1 MSDSWTAVFLSPFRK
16 TIPSKRD
23 TEEDETAVLDLA
35 STSLLEEI
43 KFSEDNASLEETTL
57 FPDISLDDSLN
68 VSLLEEIATKASFIA
83 TESSLHATR
92 QSAKTLEQK
101 IFLEKRI
108 FLPFFV
114 LNLQKKTRNTTS
126 FHKIN
131 GIKNKRSCSKYIS
144 QL

>member
-1 MSDSWTAVFLSPFRK
+1 LSPFRK

-23 TEEDETAVLDLA
+23 TEEDETAVLDVA
-35 STSLLEEI
+35 SISLLEEI
-43 KFSEDNASLEETTL
+43 KFSDDNASLEEPTL

-68 VSLLEEIATKASFIA
+68 DSLLEEIATKASFIA

-114 LNLQKKTRNTTS
+114 LNLQKKRETRHL
-126 FHKIN
+126 F
-131 GIKNKRSCSKYIS
+131 IK
-144 QL
+144 